1 MWSPVEEDE
10 EDLKCDENNSERD
23 EDEIWNGIVIN

>member
-1 MWSPVEEDE
+1 MWSPIEEDE
-10 EDLKCDENNSERD
+10 EDLDFEENNSEGD